1 MSRYRYIMTAPKLTG
16 LSLAEIDR
24 LDIALGYHFSRY
36 DEDLFINPEIEQE
49 IYHKMTGWGFPV
61 TGKQLDKAFARFKDS
76 YEIYGEHWLRYMKRS
91 WSKFDDLEDWAS
103 RHTQCTHFPGSEP
116 GDLYPLDEDLIKQL
130 IDYLQGEP
138 LPVQQTKET
147 DSLLDAIFSKD
158 EIEAYTT
165 DYLSPYNLRVEGAY
179 VLRNILD
186 SIDFDTTYV
195 YLYAND

>member
-1 MSRYRYIMTAPKLTG
+1 MSRYQYIMTAPKLTG

-24 LDIALGYHFSRY
+24 LDIALGHHFSRY
-36 DEDLFINPEIEQE
+36 DEELFIRSEIEQE
-49 IYHKMTGWGFPV
+49 IYSKMIGWGFPV

-91 WSKFDDLEDWAS
+91 WSKFDDLENWS
-103 RHTQCTHFPGSEP
+103 RQHTECYRFVGADPGN
-116 GDLYPLDEDLIKQL
+116 LYPLDENLIKQL

-165 DYLSPYNLRVEGAY
+165 DYLSPYNLRMGGAD
-179 VLRNILD
+179 VLLDILN

-195 YLYAND
+195 YLYSAD